1 MKPDSSQTL
10 QQGPRRPGL
19 LDAMAQAQNLPPW
32 FDWFLQTQMGP
43 LAHGGIPTWFHGAI
57 SRADAE
63 DLLASRPLGTF
74 LLRVSHSH
82 VGYTLSY
89 KAQSGCRHFMV
100 KLLDAG
106 GFLIPGQ
113 ETVHASLASLVAFH
127 QQQPLWPHQ
136 ELLTQACG
144 QKDPG
149 NVDYEDLLLYSNALT
164 KKASRPP
171 LVPSPRQNPP
181 FCPLNAPKKV
191 SPRLEDG
198 TQRAE
203 AAQGPWEEAAAAE
216 GAPGARVEDACH
228 RLWRN
233 LKALPQAG
241 KKARWQRLRD
251 LPHSQ
256 NVDTDV
262 CVVPRTARWAGPAV
276 GNNEE
281 AGVPEEYGRPPPF
294 APGF

>member
-1 MKPDSSQTL
+1 
-10 QQGPRRPGL
+10 
-19 LDAMAQAQNLPPW
+19 MAQAQNLPPW

-63 DLLASRPLGTF
+63 DLLASKPLGAF

-113 ETVHASLASLVAFH
+113 KTVHASLASLVAFH

-149 NVDYEDLLLYSNALT
+149 NVDYEDLLLHSNALT
-164 KKASRPP
+164 KR
-171 LVPSPRQNPP
+171 VPGPRQHPLS
-181 FCPLNAPKKV
+181 CPLSEPKKV
-191 SPRLEDG
+191 SPRLEDR

-203 AAQGPWEEAAAAE
+203 DPCEEAAVTE
-216 GAPGARVEDACH
+216 GAPGARLEDACH

-233 LKALPQAG
+233 LKALPQTG
-241 KKARWQRLRD
+241 KKMRQQWPRV

-256 NVDTDV
+256 NVDTHV
-262 CVVPRTARWAGPAV
+262 RVAPGTALWAGPAA
-276 GNNEE
+276 GSIEE
-281 AGVPEEYGRPPPF
+281 ARVPEEYRRPPPF